1 MAAAA
6 HENPRGRLVFD
17 LADSDCPVETT
28 GISGVE
34 AQGRWTDGPRAELSI
49 TDKTRLP
56 AGEIMLICI
65 DVRAFTFG
73 DKLPFQRVNVSVNGA
88 AHGLRIVRGG
98 DFRRFA
104 CAVSR
109 AELAAP
115 ARLTISF
122 DLPDHVAPKSVGVNP
137 DTRSLGVMLK
147 QIIIDAADERPAETD
162 AFWQY
167 GRPVGGEASKTFD
180 QRIESGFWRR
190 FMNGPKVLDIG
201 FRGYLSGILP
211 ILEGAIGVDV
221 DYPGYDGKR
230 LPFEDDSQD
239 AVFSSHCLEHISD
252 YVSAIQEW
260 HRVIKIGGHVITAV
274 PSAALYER
282 KGRPPSRWNDDH
294 KRFYSPASLL
304 AEFESAL
311 APNSYRVRFL
321 EENDRNYRYDDGPEI
336 HPFGSYEI
344 VLVIEKIR
352 MPHWGL
358 S

>member
-1 MAAAA
+1 
-6 HENPRGRLVFD
+6 
-17 LADSDCPVETT
+17 
-28 GISGVE
+28 
-34 AQGRWTDGPRAELSI
+34 
-49 TDKTRLP
+49 
-56 AGEIMLICI
+56 MLIYI
-65 DVRAFTFG
+65 DIRAFVFG
-73 DKLPFQRVNVSVNGA
+73 EKLPIQRVNVSVNGEPQPPRVA
-88 AHGLRIVRGG
+88 CSEGLRRL
-98 DFRRFA
+98 A
-104 CAVSR
+104 YAVGR
-109 AELAAP
+109 ATLAGRAT
-115 ARLTISF
+115 LTIRL
-122 DLPDHVAPKSVGVNP
+122 DLPDHMAPERIGVNS

-147 QIIIDAADERPAETD
+147 RIVIEAANERPAETD
-162 AFWQY
+162 IFWQY
-167 GRPVGGEASKTFD
+167 GRHVGGKASKTFD

-252 YVSAIQEW
+252 YVNAIQEW

-282 KGRPPSRWNDDH
+282 KSRPPSRWNNDH
-294 KRFYSPASLL
+294 KRFYSPARLL

-311 APNSYRVRFL
+311 APNSYRVRLL
-321 EENDRNYRYDDGPEI
+321 EENDRDYRYEDGPDI

-344 VLVIEKIR
+344 VLVIEKIK
-352 MPHWGL
+352 MPHWGA